1 MEGVTYLF
9 AGCGALPQF
18 DTPEYAKV
26 RPCAAKTIVNSVINH
41 SLQFSSIQSASHFYA
56 FWPFFYD
63 S

>member
-26 RPCAAKTIVNSVINH
+26 RPCATKTFVNAVINYY
-41 SLQFSSIQSASHFYA
+41 L
-56 FWPFFYD
+56 
-63 S
+63 